1 MYYPP
6 LKKKNAQ
13 QVVTTTFGGI
23 NRAEKISDG
32 QFSRAMNLSTRE
44 FPMLC
49 PRKPRGLVETLSTPG
64 GMIAKDKLCW
74 VDGSHVYYD
83 GTAVAGITLSTAAAD
98 WPKRMVGMGAYVV
111 IFPDKVYFNT
121 VDPTDC
127 GSLEDAF
134 QSSGSVTY
142 SICRMDGTDY
152 PSIVASDTEPEDP
165 QNGDYWIDTSGD
177 EHRLMVYSYTYGTWT
192 QIYSV
197 YTRISAT
204 GIGSHFKEGDT
215 VEISGIAA
223 NPTIPTS
230 GKTKKGQKVRI
241 TDAIAAPAAQVII
254 TQEPVREGSG
264 TASEYNERHFQ
275 HWSGVKLYV
284 SPRGTEENATTIT
297 TDFSGPVFG
306 FEMNITTG
314 TFTVKYGYISSYN
327 GETLP
332 GKWWSSRDE
341 YREGTVPSTGAEV
354 VYEITPLVW
363 GLQGKTVTLQR
374 GVNFLWADAGETEV
388 SYMSYDAAYEKAIG
402 QLEEMNGS
410 QYVYAADD
418 DWIVILGLLD
428 RSMTQGSGTVSMER
442 KCPDMEFVIE
452 NDNRLWGCHYGE
464 GANGEMINE
473 IYACKLGDFKNWRVY
488 QGIST
493 DSYAVSLGSDG
504 PFTGAIA
511 YGGMPLFFKETCV
524 HKLYGNQPK
533 NYQVMTTQMRG
544 VQKGSEKSLTIVDGT
559 LLYMSPTG
567 VEAYDGSLPTA
578 IGTMLGDTERGQA
591 VAGALD
597 NRYYMACVEG
607 TAHHLYVYDLRQNI
621 WTEED
626 APAVM
631 AFVPYESDLYMLD
644 GETGKIFTMTGTA
657 GESEGQVQWLAETGL
672 QGWEQINQKYVT
684 RFNIRAKLPA
694 GTMIKCSLE
703 YDSEGRWWE
712 KLKRENY
719 SGSTRT
725 LLMPVYPKRCDHIR
739 MRIEGRG
746 EIKIFSIARLM
757 TNGGDGQRG

>member
-49 PRKPRGLVETLSTPG
+49 PRKPRGLVQTLNSPG

-127 GSLEDAF
+127 GSLEDAY
-134 QSSGSVTY
+134 QSSSVSY

-152 PSIVASDTEPEDP
+152 PSIVASDTEPEEP

-215 VEISGIAA
+215 VDISGIAA
-223 NPTIPTS
+223 DPTIPTS
-230 GKTKKGQKVRI
+230 SKTKKGQRVRI

-264 TASEYNERHFQ
+264 TASEYNERHFLY
-275 HWSGVKLYV
+275 WSGVKLYV

-306 FEMNITTG
+306 FEMNLTTG

-327 GETLP
+327 GETLT

-428 RSMTQGSGTVSMER
+428 RSMTQGSGAVSMER

-464 GANGEMINE
+464 GADGKMINE

-578 IGTMLGDTERGQA
+578 IGTALGDTERGQA

-597 NRYYMACVEG
+597 SRYYMACVEG
-607 TAHHLYVYDLRQNI
+607 NAHHLYVYDLRQNI

-631 AFVPYESDLYMLD
+631 AFVAYESDLYMLD
-644 GETGKIFTMTGTA
+644 GETGKILTITGTA
-657 GESEGQVQWLAETGL
+657 GELEGQVQWLAETGL

-694 GTMIKCSLE
+694 GTMLKCSLQ